1 MANIEPVQILASGK
15 TRLFL
20 ADDHALV
27 RGGLV
32 ALLEKTGEF
41 EVVGQCGD
49 GLGVVQQ
56 VIDTRPDVVV
66 LDVGMPGL
74 TGVEVCHVLNRKL
87 PGVVVLM
94 LSMHA
99 EESFIIRALENG
111 ARGYLLKESAAAHLL
126 KALKTAMAG
135 AIYLDPAIDKGVLA
149 RLHQPRKDA
158 YDTLTPR
165 ERQVLQL
172 IVEGLTNRKI
182 AERLGLSIKTVDTHR
197 ARLMNKLDISDLT
210 TLVKFYLKRNGG
222 LMA

>member
-1 MANIEPVQILASGK
+1 M
-15 TRLFL
+15 
-20 ADDHALV
+20 
-27 RGGLV
+27 
-32 ALLEKTGEF
+32 LEKTGEF

-111 ARGYLLKESAAAHLL
+111 ARGYLLKESAAALLL

>member
-1 MANIEPVQILASGK
+1 
-15 TRLFL
+15 
-20 ADDHALV
+20 
-27 RGGLV
+27 
-32 ALLEKTGEF
+32 
-41 EVVGQCGD
+41 
-49 GLGVVQQ
+49 
-56 VIDTRPDVVV
+56 
-66 LDVGMPGL
+66 
-74 TGVEVCHVLNRKL
+74 
-87 PGVVVLM
+87 M

-111 ARGYLLKESAAAHLL
+111 ARGYLLKDSAATHLL
-126 KALKTAMAG
+126 DALKAVMAG
-135 AIYLDPAIDKGVLA
+135 TIYLDPGIDKGVLA
-149 RLHQPRKDA
+149 QLHQPRKDA